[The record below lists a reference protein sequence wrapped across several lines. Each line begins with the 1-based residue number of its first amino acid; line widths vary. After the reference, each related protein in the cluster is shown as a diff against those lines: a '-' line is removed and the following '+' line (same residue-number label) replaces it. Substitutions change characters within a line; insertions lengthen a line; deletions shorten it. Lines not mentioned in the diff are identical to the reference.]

1 MFSNLNQSSVDLIHS
16 NITSNLN
23 LENGMELSPENSIL
37 PDELYDL
44 GLEEYEPNELVFEAA
59 EDLKL
64 FFENE
69 SNCKC
74 RKKKD
79 RICFKKIGFRNFLE
93 RKFQLKGLEDNE
105 LDLCIKTQ
113 LMVFKLND
121 EDDNDETERDTYN
134 YQYIGCSA
142 IFRGGIVAGNF
153 LSSM

>member
-16 NITSNLN
+16 DITSNLN

-44 GLEEYEPNELVFEAA
+44 GLEAYEPNELVFEAVQ
-59 EDLKL
+59 DLEL
-64 FFENE
+64 FFEDE

-79 RICFKKIGFRNFLE
+79 KICFKKIGLKNFLE
-93 RKFQLKGLEDNE
+93 RQFQLKGLEDNQ

-113 LMVFKLND
+113 LMAFKLND
-121 EDDNDETERDTYN
+121 DETERDTYN
-134 YQYIGCSA
+134 YQY
-142 IFRGGIVAGNF
+142 N
-153 LSSM
+153 SSIPI